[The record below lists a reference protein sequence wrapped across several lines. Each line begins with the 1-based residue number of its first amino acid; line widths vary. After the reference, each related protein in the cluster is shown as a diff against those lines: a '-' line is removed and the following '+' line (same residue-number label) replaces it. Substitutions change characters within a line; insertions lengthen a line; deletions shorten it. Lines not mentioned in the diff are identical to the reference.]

1 MTYILPAD
9 NAVIDYSIMSQIIN
23 AINTIDSQVQAIV
36 KNQQSSNSSGG
47 ATTSLAK
54 TVGGSVSVEKGAKK
68 KTISIPDIKNI
79 QSVVGTIFISGTTTP
94 VACTLNARSGS
105 TATFVF
111 AAMPAA
117 GDLYWIAYGTN

>member
-1 MTYILPAD
+1 
-9 NAVIDYSIMSQIIN
+9 MSQMIN
-23 AINTIDSQVQAIV
+23 AINTLDDQVQAIV

-47 ATTSLAK
+47 GTVSLAR
-54 TVGGSVSVEKGAKK
+54 TVGSSVSVTKGAKK
-68 KTISIPDIKNI
+68 ITISIPDIKNI
-79 QSVVGTIFISGTTTP
+79 QSIVGTIFISNTTTP
-94 VACTLNARSGS
+94 VACTLSSRSGS